1 MKKMPR
7 LTHLIVI
14 GLLSLLTN
22 PCWAASYSLDQAHSS
37 IGFSIKHLMVST
49 LRGSFADAAG
59 TIEFD
64 PTALETFKATVTI
77 QATSIDTNNEK
88 RDNHLRSA
96 DFFDVANH
104 PAITFTGKSLKKNGD
119 SYVIVGDLTLLNV
132 TKEISIPCGIQGPI
146 QMPSGGQAIGISGQT
161 TINRKDFGMA
171 WNKSMDQGGL
181 VVGEDVA
188 IDVNIEAHQQ

>member
-1 MKKMPR
+1 MKRMSR
-7 LTHLIVI
+7 FAQLVVV
-14 GLLSLLTN
+14 GFLSLLAN

-49 LRGSFADAAG
+49 IRGSFTDASG

-64 PTALETFKATVTI
+64 PTALETFKASVTI

-119 SYVIVGDLTLLNV
+119 SYLIVGDLTLLNV
-132 TKEISIPCGIQGPI
+132 TKEISIPCSIQGPI
-146 QMPSGGQAIGISGQT
+146 KMPSGGQAIGISGQT

-171 WNKSMDQGGL
+171 WNKTMDQGGL
-181 VVGEDVA
+181 MIGEDVA
-188 IDVNIEAHQQ
+188 IDVNIEAHQK